1 MVFNDASK
9 DRDTKNR
16 KFPQENG
23 VRNAECSG
31 SEYTEND
38 TVYTLPCEIVRD
50 LLPSYAEGLT
60 SDVTV
65 KSIEYHI
72 KDCSSC
78 SAALDAMQA
87 NDISIDDCAT
97 EPSDICAGVGITKAE
112 NEQHEEAREIDYL
125 KKVRKRFIAG
135 ITICIAAAIVALC
148 GLWAVQYRFNTFS
161 MHTANIESVTD
172 SVSVENTTL
181 EFSGNV
187 KENGRAITGIN
198 FVYNEGVVNISAK
211 ITKKFPWNSGD
222 FDEIFSAPGD
232 IRQVWIAGQ
241 LVWENGKAVPENV
254 GRLYSSKNKY
264 VGDISGDGKVA
275 EALDIFTHSGSWTNE
290 LQTSTEPY
298 GWTLKLQT
306 PVNNYAPTITHYEE
320 QMRRDAYMLIALIDN
335 LGYVSWE
342 YNIDGE
348 DKTKMLT
355 VTQDEATHALGS
367 DIKKCAETAESLQ
380 DAMEKLGIY

>member
-9 DRDTKNR
+9 DKDTKNR
-16 KFPQENG
+16 KFAQENG

-60 SDVTV
+60 SDVTA

-78 SAALDAMQA
+78 SVALDAMQA
-87 NDISIDDCAT
+87 NDISIDDRAT
-97 EPSDICAGVGITKAE
+97 ELSDICAGVGITKAE

-254 GRLYSSKNKY
+254 GRLYSSKNKLHRFQ
-264 VGDISGDGKVA
+264 A
-275 EALDIFTHSGSWTNE
+275 
-290 LQTSTEPY
+290 
-298 GWTLKLQT
+298 
-306 PVNNYAPTITHYEE
+306 
-320 QMRRDAYMLIALIDN
+320 
-335 LGYVSWE
+335 
-342 YNIDGE
+342 
-348 DKTKMLT
+348 
-355 VTQDEATHALGS
+355 
-367 DIKKCAETAESLQ
+367 KCL
-380 DAMEKLGIY
+380 

>member
-1 MVFNDASK
+1 MVFYDENK
-9 DRDTKNR
+9 DTKNVKNAR
-16 KFPQENG
+16 ESG
-23 VRNAECSG
+23 VRNAERSG
-31 SEYTEND
+31 RGGTESNA
-38 TVYTLPCEIVRD
+38 VCTLSCEIVRD
-50 LLPSYAEGLT
+50 LLPSYAEGLA
-60 SDVTV
+60 SDVTE
-65 KSIEYHI
+65 KAI
-72 KDCSSC
+72 KHHLEDCSAC
-78 SAALDAMQA
+78 LEVLAAMQA
-87 NDISIDDCAT
+87 DDKDVAGAISDTISESEVLESET
-97 EPSDICAGVGITKAE
+97 G
-112 NEQHEEAREIDYL
+112 EIDYL
-125 KKVRKRFIAG
+125 KKVRRRFIAG

-161 MHTANIESVTD
+161 MHTADIESVTD

-264 VGDISGDGKVA
+264 VGDIPGNGKVA
-275 EALDIFTHSGSWTNE
+275 EALDIFIHSGSWTNE

-342 YNIDGE
+342 YDIDGE
-348 DKTKMLT
+348 DKTKTLT
-355 VTQDEATHALGS
+355 VTQDEATQALGS

-380 DAMEKLGIY
+380 EAMEKLGIY

>member
-1 MVFNDASK
+1 MVFYDENK
-9 DRDTKNR
+9 DTKNVKNAR
-16 KFPQENG
+16 ESG
-23 VRNAECSG
+23 VRNAERSG
-31 SEYTEND
+31 RGGTESNA
-38 TVYTLPCEIVRD
+38 VCTLPCEIVRD
-50 LLPSYAEGLT
+50 LLPSYAEGLA
-60 SDVTV
+60 SDVTE
-65 KSIEYHI
+65 KAI
-72 KDCSSC
+72 KHHLEDCSSC
-78 SAALDAMQA
+78 LEVLAAMQA
-87 NDISIDDCAT
+87 DDKDVAGAISDTISESEVLESET
-97 EPSDICAGVGITKAE
+97 G
-112 NEQHEEAREIDYL
+112 EIDYL
-125 KKVRKRFIAG
+125 KKVRRRFITG
-135 ITICIAAAIVALC
+135 ITICIAAAIIALC
-148 GLWAVQYRFNTFS
+148 GLWTVQYRFNTFS
-161 MHTANIESVTD
+161 MQTTDIESAAN

-181 EFSGNV
+181 EFSGKI
-187 KENGRAITGIN
+187 KEDGRAITDIN

-264 VGDISGDGKVA
+264 VGDIPGNGKVA
-275 EALDIFTHSGSWTNE
+275 EALDIFTHSGNWTNE

-342 YNIDGE
+342 YDIDGD
-348 DKTKMLT
+348 DKKKTLT
-355 VTQDEATHALGS
+355 VTQDEATQALGS

>member
-1 MVFNDASK
+1 MVFYDENK
-9 DRDTKNR
+9 DTKNVKSAR
-16 KFPQENG
+16 ESG
-23 VRNAECSG
+23 VRNAERNG
-31 SEYTEND
+31 RGDTESN

-50 LLPSYAEGLT
+50 LLPSYAEGLA
-60 SDVTV
+60 SDVTE
-65 KSIEYHI
+65 KAI
-72 KDCSSC
+72 KHHLEDCSAC
-78 SAALDAMQA
+78 LEVLAAMQA
-87 NDISIDDCAT
+87 DDKDVAGAISDTISESEVRESET
-97 EPSDICAGVGITKAE
+97 G
-112 NEQHEEAREIDYL
+112 EIDYL
-125 KKVRKRFIAG
+125 KKVRRRFITG
-135 ITICIAAAIVALC
+135 ITICIAVAIIALC
-148 GLWAVQYRFNTFS
+148 GLWNVQYRFNTFS
-161 MHTANIESVTD
+161 MQATDIESAAN

-181 EFSGNV
+181 EFSGKT
-187 KENGRAITGIN
+187 KEDGRTITGIN
-198 FVYNEGVVNISAK
+198 FVYNEGAVNISAK
-211 ITKKFPWNSGD
+211 ITKKFPWNSSD

-232 IRQVWIAGQ
+232 IRQVWVAGQ

-275 EALDIFTHSGSWTNE
+275 EALDIFTHSGNWTNE

-342 YNIDGE
+342 YDIDGE
-348 DKTKMLT
+348 DKTKTLT
-355 VTQDEATHALGS
+355 VTQDEATQALGS

>member
-1 MVFNDASK
+1 MVFNDVSK
-9 DRDTKNR
+9 DKDTKNG
-16 KFPQENG
+16 KFAQENG

-60 SDVTV
+60 SDVTA

-78 SAALDAMQA
+78 SVALDAMQA
-87 NDISIDDCAT
+87 NDISIDDRAT
-97 EPSDICAGVGITKAE
+97 EPSDICDGVGITKVE

-161 MHTANIESVTD
+161 MHTADIESVTD

-211 ITKKFPWNSGD
+211 ITKKFPWNSGG
-222 FDEIFSAPGD
+222 FDETFNAPGE
-232 IRQVWIAGQ
+232 IKQVWVADV
-241 LVWENGKAVPENV
+241 LAWENGKAVPESV

-264 VGDISGDGKVA
+264 VGDISGDGNVA
-275 EALDIFTHSGSWTNE
+275 KALEIVEHFGNGTSE
-290 LQTSTEPY
+290 LQTSAEPY
-298 GWTLKLQT
+298 GWTLKFRDPIDSCGRDEAKQEDL
-306 PVNNYAPTITHYEE
+306 
-320 QMRRDAYMLIALIDN
+320 MRRDAYMMIALIDN
-335 LGYVSWE
+335 LGYMSFE
-342 YNIDGE
+342 YTIGGSDE
-348 DKTKMLT
+348 VKTLT
-355 VTQDEATHALGS
+355 VTQEEATQALGS
-367 DIKKCAETAESLQ
+367 DIKKCAETAKSLQ
-380 DAMEKLGIY
+380 GSMEKFGFY